1 MDDGT
6 SLIFMGVM
14 FLLLVSFC
22 MGTFVGQ
29 PETFKVNEP
38 LSWTIEQCTFKSE
51 TPQGFAFKCF
61 STHMTDVDRRTYE
74 QDILTCN
81 CSTETSVP

>member
-14 FLLLVSFC
+14 FLILVAFC

-29 PETFKVNEP
+29 PETFEVRG
-38 LSWTIEQCTFKSE
+38 TFVL
-51 TPQGFAFKCF
+51 
-61 STHMTDVDRRTYE
+61 D
-74 QDILTCN
+74 N
-81 CSTETSVP
+81 